1 MAPEMSAGTGIW
13 SEAELRARG
22 HETVAPDLPIED
34 DTAGSDR
41 YADVVIEAIGG
52 RQDEVV
58 VAQSFGGYVAPIVA
72 DRIGARLIVLVA
84 AMVPRPGETADEMFR
99 ATRWEPARLD
109 EDEAPNRALLR
120 AVVER
125 ASDPAVRASTL
136 LEAPDPATARQVLSS
151 EPVDLV
157 LLDVR
162 LPDGNGLDL
171 ARDIRQGVDPRPEV
185 IVMSASVLPS
195 ERDAAL
201 ETEARAFLSKPYV
214 PSDLVALVA
223 KTLAG
228 A

>member
-1 MAPEMSAGTGIW
+1 VPDAAGR
-13 SEAELRARG
+13 S
-22 HETVAPDLPIED
+22 
-34 DTAGSDR
+34 
-41 YADVVIEAIGG
+41 VIL
-52 RQDEVV
+52 
-58 VAQSFGGYVAPIVA
+58 YV
-72 DRIGARLIVLVA
+72 
-84 AMVPRPGETADEMFR
+84 
-99 ATRWEPARLD
+99 

-125 ASDPAVRASTL
+125 AGDPRVRASTL
-136 LEAPDPATARQVLSS
+136 LEAPDLATARQVLSS

-171 ARDIRQGVDPRPEV
+171 ARDIRQGDGPRPHV

-201 ETEARAFLSKPYV
+201 ETGATAFLAKPYV
-214 PSDLVALVA
+214 PADLIALVS
-223 KTLAG
+223 KTLSG